1 MAISSEYR
9 HQLLSILCAN
19 GVNLIF
25 SGHTHMTSFP
35 EPYDCG
41 THKLKQVILTS
52 VNAQLDW
59 QSESKYYPKGKP
71 QFALVKVNEENLEH
85 ELNMIEL

>member
-1 MAISSEYR
+1 MFCS
-9 HQLLSILCAN
+9 N

-35 EPYDCG
+35 EPYDCR
-41 THKLKQVILTS
+41 THKLRQIILTS

-59 QSESKYYPKGKP
+59 QSGSKYYPKGKP
-71 QFALVKVNEENLEH
+71 QFALVKVDEDTLEH